1 MQDLGHPK
9 IYFLEE
15 GSESSEPGPSNLSD
29 TVTTA
34 YSGANERDGSSRMS
48 SCQVK
53 TSPSTNG
60 AITKTSYPQEETAP
74 IQLTLRHFPWTITA
88 EVLSGTGSRGSF
100 LDPQSGLLQMCLN

>member
-9 IYFLEE
+9 LYFLEE
-15 GSESSEPGPSNLSD
+15 RFDSSEPGASNLSD

-34 YSGANERDGSSRMS
+34 YSEGKERDGSSRIS

-60 AITKTSYPQEETAP
+60 TITKTSFPQEETAP
-74 IQLTLRHFPWTITA
+74 IQLTLRHFPWKITA
-88 EVLSGTGSRGSF
+88 EVLSGTGSQGSF
-100 LDPQSGLLQMCLN
+100 LDPQSGLLQMRLN